1 MEKDIFQRGRRMADK
16 FVQKIQLISDNLC
29 YCPCP
34 AEDDEIIQRLTVRRD
49 GRVFLAVYNYMRV
62 LLYRQWLRC
71 DPVEA
76 GRLLDKITSC
86 LSDNCPLEYWT
97 DVGSWTLQTFYSDGS
112 REEKGCSLHGGQ
124 IFDDLTNDIRRVVG
138 VPSLFGFSG
147 ENERA
152 ITLMEACKKAISGE
166 KYIACVLDIG
176 RGYVIMP
183 TSDTVEVPCSSPYI
197 VYKDSG
203 KVDVFFPPEHQD
215 EIKAERYLRVPLQY
229 ALPKPK
235 Q

>member
-1 MEKDIFQRGRRMADK
+1 MADK

-29 YCPCP
+29 YGSCP

-49 GRVFLAVYNYMRV
+49 GRVFLAVYNYMKV

-71 DPVEA
+71 DPAEA
-76 GRLLDKITSC
+76 GRLLDKITSR

-112 REEKGCSLHGGQ
+112 REEKSCSLHGGK
-124 IFDDLTNDIRRVVG
+124 IFDDMTNDIRRVVG

-152 ITLMEACKKAISGE
+152 ITLMGACKKVISGE
-166 KYIACVLDIG
+166 KYIACVLDVG

-183 TSDTVEVPCSSPYI
+183 TSDTVEVPCNSPYI

-203 KVDVFFPPEHQD
+203 KVDVFFPPEHQN
-215 EIKAERYLRVPLQY
+215 EIKAGRYLRVPLQY
-229 ALPKPK
+229 ALPKLK